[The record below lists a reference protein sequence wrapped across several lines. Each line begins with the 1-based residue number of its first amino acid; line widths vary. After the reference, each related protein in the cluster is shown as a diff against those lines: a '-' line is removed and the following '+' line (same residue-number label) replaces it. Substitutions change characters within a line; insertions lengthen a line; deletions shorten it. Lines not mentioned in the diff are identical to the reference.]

1 MTVKVVVLFG
11 RHMSF
16 CSGKLESVEVG
27 IEIYESEDLSQ
38 RMVHWETDW
47 KLDGGCHQSVQEFP
61 ESL

>member
-1 MTVKVVVLFG
+1 
-11 RHMSF
+11 
-16 CSGKLESVEVG
+16 LESVEVG